1 MKPDAQLK
9 TEITQELEWDP
20 SINADHVGV
29 AVEGGIVTLTGHL
42 ETFAAKFAIERAVQR
57 VGGVRAVAV
66 ELDVKLAPNHKRSDS
81 EIAQAAESAFKW
93 HALIPAERIRIKVEK
108 GWITLSGELDWEYQ
122 RHAAERAVRA
132 LIGVVGVSNQMTLK
146 PTVTP
151 ANISHRIR
159 DAMARHAERE
169 ANHIE
174 VTVTGSTVALRGK
187 VGSWA
192 ERSAAQGAAWS
203 APGIARV
210 VNELT
215 ISTTV

>member
-20 SINADHVGV
+20 SINANHVGV

-42 ETFAAKFAIERAVQR
+42 VTYAEKFAIERAVQR
-57 VGGVRAVAV
+57 VGGVKAVAV
-66 ELDVKLAPNHKRSDS
+66 ELDVKLAPNHKRSDF
-81 EIAQAAESAFKW
+81 EIAEAAESAFKW
-93 HALIPAERIRIKVEK
+93 HALIPAEHIRIKVEK

-122 RHAAERAVRA
+122 RHAAEKAVRS
-132 LIGVVGVSNQMTLK
+132 LIGVLGVSNHMTLK
-146 PTVTP
+146 PTVAPT
-151 ANISHRIR
+151 NISHRIR

-169 ANHIE
+169 AKHIE
-174 VTVTGSTVALRGK
+174 VTVSGSTVTLRGK

-192 ERSAAQGAAWS
+192 ELSAAQGAAWS
-203 APGIARV
+203 APGISRV

-215 ISTTV
+215 IGSTV